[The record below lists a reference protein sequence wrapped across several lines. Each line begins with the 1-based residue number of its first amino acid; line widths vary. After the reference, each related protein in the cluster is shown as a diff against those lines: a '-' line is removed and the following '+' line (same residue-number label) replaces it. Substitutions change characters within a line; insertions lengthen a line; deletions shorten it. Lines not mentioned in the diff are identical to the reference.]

1 MKAARFSPDT
11 PGRPTQDFLRG
22 LVATGI
28 LSAIQQHDGRP
39 RLDRRTLRLALQG
52 GSALAA
58 GSATARAWLRG
69 QYAQALG
76 SMTLGISAVL
86 VIESLLQDK
95 TSKEQANEQEKAQ
108 KTRRPAK
115 RLG

>member
-1 MKAARFSPDT
+1 MNATRFPVAPD
-11 PGRPTQDFLRG
+11 RLTQDFLRG

-28 LSAIQQHDGRP
+28 LSAIQRPGDKP
-39 RLDRRTLRLALQG
+39 RLDRRTWRLALQG

-58 GSATARAWLRG
+58 GSATARAWNEGRYG
-69 QYAQALG
+69 WALG
-76 SMTLGISAVL
+76 SAALGVSAVL

-95 TSKEQANEQEKAQ
+95 ISKEQENGQEKAQ
-108 KTRRPAK
+108 KGRRSTK

>member
-1 MKAARFSPDT
+1 LKAARFSPDE
-11 PGRPTQDFLRG
+11 PGRLTQDFLRG

-28 LSAIQQHDGRP
+28 LSSIQQHNGKP

-58 GSATARAWLRG
+58 GSATARAWHSG
-69 QYAQALG
+69 QYARALG
-76 SMTLGISAVL
+76 NMALGLSAVL
-86 VIESLLQDK
+86 VIESMLQDK

-108 KTRRPAK
+108 KARRPAK